1 MQLSTSRLG
10 GCILFILFHLV
21 HAEQLIE
28 ADGLTAC
35 HGSDNSEITI
45 NHMSA
50 VLTPGNNSVSLVF
63 DGYSG
68 VAGDVVL
75 DIDLLVYGYKALSR
89 RIDPCSLNLNVFCPM
104 KAIELQIPKFTYTFD
119 DGVLSQI
126 PGSFD

>member
-1 MQLSTSRLG
+1 M
-10 GCILFILFHLV
+10 ILCHLV

-28 ADGLTAC
+28 ANGLTAC
-35 HGSDNSEITI
+35 RGSDNSEITI
-45 NHMSA
+45 NHLSA

-75 DIDLLVYGYKALSR
+75 DVDLLVYGYKALSQ
-89 RIDPCSLNLNVFCPM
+89 RIDPCSLDLSVFCPM

-119 DGVLSQI
+119 DGVLDQI
-126 PGSFD
+126 PGAFDQAT